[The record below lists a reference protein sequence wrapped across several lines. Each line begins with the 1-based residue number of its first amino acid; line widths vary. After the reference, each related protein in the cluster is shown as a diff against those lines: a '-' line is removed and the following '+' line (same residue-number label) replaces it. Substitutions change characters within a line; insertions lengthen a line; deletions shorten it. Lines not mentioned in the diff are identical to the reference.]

1 MIGATSL
8 GVRARVPLDT
18 MGGPQRRSPRVV
30 LGVPLRIQGPAGAC
44 SAHSLVVNRH
54 GGLIACSAR
63 HPPKSVLE
71 ATNVASGKT
80 ARVHVVWDGGV
91 VLPGVYR
98 LGVEF
103 LDQTPGLWGP
113 EYEKRIG
120 RQQPSDSSP

>member
-1 MIGATSL
+1 
-8 GVRARVPLDT
+8 
-18 MGGPQRRSPRVV
+18 MGPVRRSPRVV
-30 LGVPLRIQGPAGAC
+30 LGVPLRIEGPAGACC

-54 GGLIACSAR
+54 GALIACSTR
-63 HPPKSVLE
+63 HKPQSVLE
-71 ATNVASGKT
+71 ATNVASGKS

-113 EYEKRIG
+113 EYENRI
-120 RQQPSDSSP
+120 RQQPSDSAP